1 MLNCF
6 LLAIQRTAISAVFCL
21 SFFYIA
27 AQDQPKKSA
36 PLFSS
41 DSMLHIQLK
50 GQVKQL
56 LRDRDND
63 NQYHDVLLI
72 HGQDSIPLKARTRG
86 KFRKNP
92 ENCSMPPLLLNF
104 PKSAIPKQSVFAK
117 QDKLKLV
124 LPCLQGSYVVREYL
138 AYKAYEIV
146 APVAFQTRLVSI
158 TINDESLSG
167 KTKQPFI
174 GFLIEADEALAKR
187 IGCMPMKDAKL
198 TAVSTQAESYFS
210 MVLFQFM
217 IGNTDWSVDFEHN
230 ILLAG
235 KPNERPYVVP
245 FDFDQSGLVDAPY
258 ATPSPELPIQTVQDR
273 LYRGVCHSEWPVFMK
288 VAKRFLEKETVIR
301 AIFTNAEGVD
311 GSFKKMTSQ
320 YLDLFFEELRSE
332 KNVAAIFASNCNA
345 EQKKLIKNFVY

>member
-6 LLAIQRTAISAVFCL
+6 LLAIQRTALSAVFCL
-21 SFFYIA
+21 SFFCSA
-27 AQDQPKKSA
+27 AQEQPKKPA

-41 DSMLHIQLK
+41 DSILHIQLK

-56 LRDRDND
+56 LKDRDDN
-63 NQYHDVLLI
+63 NQYHDLLLI
-72 HGQDSIPLKARTRG
+72 HEQDSIQLKARTRG

-92 ENCSMPPLLLNF
+92 ENCGLPPLLLNF

-124 LPCLQGSYVVREYL
+124 LPCQQGNYVVREYV

-146 APVAFQTRLVSI
+146 APVAFQTRLVHI
-158 TINDESLSG
+158 TPDDEALSG
-167 KTKQPFI
+167 KNKQPLT

-187 IGCMPMKDAKL
+187 VGCMPMKDAKL
-198 TAVSTQAESYFS
+198 TAISTQAESYFT
-210 MVLFQFM
+210 MVLFQYM

-230 ILLAG
+230 ILLIG
-235 KPNERPYVVP
+235 KPAERPIVVP

-258 ATPSPELPIQTVQDR
+258 AVPSPELPIQSVQDR
-273 LYRGVCHSEWPVFMK
+273 LYRGVCHPEWPVFMK
-288 VAKRFLEKETVIR
+288 VAKRFLEKEVAIR
-301 AIFTNAEGVD
+301 AIFANAEGVD

-332 KNVAAIFASNCNA
+332 KNLAAIFASNCNA